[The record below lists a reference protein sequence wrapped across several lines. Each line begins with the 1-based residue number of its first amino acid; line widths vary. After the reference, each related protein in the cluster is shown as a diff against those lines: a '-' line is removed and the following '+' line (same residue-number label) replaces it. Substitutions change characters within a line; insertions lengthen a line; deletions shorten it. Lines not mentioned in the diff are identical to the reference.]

1 MSKELEDR
9 KALSPAGMLTL
20 PTDVTRLPNGN
31 TLITDGGDWAG
42 FGSEVIEVDP
52 MGRMVWMYEEGL
64 IFAHSAKLT
73 SRGNILITDTTNNRI
88 IEVNREGK
96 LVWTSE
102 SWRGGLGTLSD
113 GSWFSYPN
121 DAEETPDGR
130 ILVSDR
136 NNDRVVEFDR
146 DGKIYWVYDRLIR
159 PHNADRLPNGN
170 TMVADSE
177 ANIVKEIDPQGK
189 MVWSYGDG
197 STKTLHWPRDAD
209 RLPNGNTLIADS
221 KNHRIVEVDRRGKT
235 VWMYYTL
242 SPSHPY
248 DVDPL
253 PNGNILVSNQFF
265 HAAMEIDRSGNV
277 TWIFRNFRRVK
288 PIPPKLLNPGF
299 EEEAYPEAGYPLGWW
314 TCNLISEGGGKTFWD
329 SQVAHS
335 EKRSVAIE
343 YDRSGSIWWQQTVQ
357 VKGGRPY
364 KLSTYIKT
372 QEVEKFAQIQL
383 AFLDGWGGFIQELK
397 ALPGTTAM
405 KGTNEWSLSEL
416 EVRSPENATA
426 VDLRCLITGH
436 GKVWFDDLNFFEIPW
451 E

>member
-1 MSKELEDR
+1 MSQELKDR
-9 KALSPAGMLTL
+9 KALSPPGMLSL

-52 MGRMVWMYEEGL
+52 LGRIVWMYDHEL
-64 IFAHSAKLT
+64 IFAHSAKPT
-73 SRGNILITDTTNNRI
+73 ARGNILISDTTNNRI

-102 SWRGGLGTLSD
+102 SWRNGSGTLSD
-113 GSWFSYPN
+113 GSRFDYPN
-121 DAEETPDGR
+121 DAEETPEGR

-146 DGKIYWVYDRLIR
+146 DGRIFWVYDKLIR

-177 ANIVKEIDPQGK
+177 ANIVKEIDPKGN

-221 KNHRIVEVDRRGKT
+221 KNHRVIEVDRRGRV
-235 VWMYYTL
+235 VWSYYTHH
-242 SPSHPY
+242 PSHPY
-248 DVDPL
+248 DADPL
-253 PNGNILVSNQFF
+253 SNGNILISNQFF
-265 HAAMEIDRSGNV
+265 HAAMEIDPAGNV
-277 TWIFRNFRRVK
+277 IWLFRNFRRVK
-288 PIPPKLLNPGF
+288 PIPSRLLNPGF
-299 EEEAYPEAGYPLGWW
+299 EEEAYPGAGYPQGWW
-314 TCNLISEGGGKTFWD
+314 TCNLISEGGGKTLWD
-329 SQVAHS
+329 SQISHS
-335 EKRSVAIE
+335 GKRSAAIE
-343 YDRSGSIWWQQTVQ
+343 YDRGGSIWWQQTVQ

-364 KLSTYIKT
+364 KLSAYIKT
-372 QEVEKFAQIQL
+372 EGVEKFVQVQL
-383 AFLDGWGGFIQELK
+383 AFVDEMSRFLHELK
-397 ALPGTTAM
+397 ALPGTPAM
-405 KGTNEWSLSEL
+405 KGTNHWSPAEL
-416 EVRSPENATA
+416 EIRSPEKATA
-426 VDLRCLITGH
+426 VDFRCLITGK
-436 GKVWFDDLNFFEIPW
+436 GKVWFDDLDFFEIPW